1 MAFGPIMGAQ
11 SMAHDPLSHVAS
23 WLTPASA
30 DVADRP
36 SPTSAA
42 GDDPA
47 LVLIAEMKRLGAA
60 MDAVNERAVAS
71 FATLPEDV
79 RNGHVQVSFSRPWAP
94 VLDRGYINEAH
105 LYRWVA
111 TVRRVIVRH
120 YQATEMSDSSRCE
133 EGEKFWKAYLE
144 GEEAKRQYF
153 AGAEATAEVAAE
165 VAKFDREIGLDQ
177 ALTQLRAGL
186 AEMAAVREASG
197 YMAIE
202 RESDELDYQADA
214 AFDQLK
220 HTKPTTIAGVIAML
234 DIGAKEYGREL
245 IEPTVAGLREITAGP
260 RLTAADREELAEMLA
275 EMGYDRA
282 TRTWPADRD
291 RTKAPSCASQ
301 EKPDVIGFGELDPT
315 V

>member
-111 TVRRVIVRH
+111 TVRCVIVRH
-120 YQATEMSDSSRCE
+120 YQATEMSDWSRCE
-133 EGEKFWKAYLE
+133 EGEKLWKAYLE

-153 AGAEATAEVAAE
+153 AGAEGAAE
-165 VAKFDREIGLDQ
+165 VAKCDRELGLDQ
-177 ALTQLRAGL
+177 ALIQLRAGL

-202 RESDELDYQADA
+202 RESDELGYQAD
-214 AFDQLK
+214 
-220 HTKPTTIAGVIAML
+220 
-234 DIGAKEYGREL
+234 
-245 IEPTVAGLREITAGP
+245 
-260 RLTAADREELAEMLA
+260 
-275 EMGYDRA
+275 
-282 TRTWPADRD
+282 
-291 RTKAPSCASQ
+291 
-301 EKPDVIGFGELDPT
+301 
-315 V
+315 